1 MIDLINKLELKE
13 ANETA
18 TKKFPLPNVDHT
30 SAVVK
35 FYNDMGETLKVGQL
49 IEVIGIR
56 GNDVS
61 EHNQSDESGFDSV
74 LDSFSGV
81 PVVHAIAYKS
91 LDAINSNPLFHED
104 GHDDI
109 THQAQDIRGQ
119 LVEYISS
126 VLGGDILT
134 AEFVLLQ
141 LLSRV

>member
-1 MIDLINKLELKE
+1 
-13 ANETA
+13 
-18 TKKFPLPNVDHT
+18 
-30 SAVVK
+30 
-35 FYNDMGETLKVGQL
+35 MGETLKVGQL

-61 EHNQSDESGFDSV
+61 EHNQSDENGFDSV